1 MNISKVAFILF
12 VIFLSSCASK
22 KKLNQVETENADLEK
37 KIAELKSEKDNC
49 DTNLTK
55 LKDEVKSY
63 KDAIAELQG
72 RTANKIELTEN
83 GQLVTERTRRNMKN
97 IFSNLKE
104 KEKSQAKTLEDSINL
119 SIAYNI
125 KSNLMNQI
133 DVSEGVSY
141 DALEIKVSEPVVS
154 IILTDKIL
162 FNIGSYRVDKKS
174 YKLLSKIS
182 DVINSEQNMEIHVEG
197 HADNQKIVEDSYI
210 IDNWDL
216 SIRRS
221 TSVVRTLENK
231 FNVEGKR
238 LIASGRS
245 NYHPIADNSSKEGR
259 ALNRRTV
266 IMLMPKVS
274 HFLDLI
280 NKPYNGVADQPNNST
295 EKSIQ
300 VTEKQ
305 KKGKKEKSAQAKKID
320 VSDKDTKPEKK
331 KEEMTKLQRKRV
343 LFQQKTDSIKNARE
357 IKAEKRKKE
366 IQRKKD
372 SIRKAIKN
380 RGKN

>member
-1 MNISKVAFILF
+1 MNIPKLAFILF
-12 VIFLSSCASK
+12 VILLSSCASK
-22 KKLNQVETENADLEK
+22 KKLNQVKTENADLEK

-49 DTNLTK
+49 DTNFTK
-55 LKDEVKSY
+55 LSEEVKSY
-63 KDAIAELQG
+63 KDAIAKLQG

-83 GQLVTERTRRNMKN
+83 GELVSEQTRTNMRN

-133 DVSEGVSY
+133 DISEGISY

-154 IILTDKIL
+154 IILTDKII
-162 FNIGSYRVDKKS
+162 FNTGSYRVNKKS
-174 YKLLSKIS
+174 FKLLSKIS
-182 DVINSEQNMEIHVEG
+182 DVINSEKNMDIHVEG

-266 IMLMPKVS
+266 IMLIPKVS

-280 NKPYNGVADQPNNST
+280 NKPSKGVADQSNDST
-295 EKSIQ
+295 GKNIQ
-300 VTEKQ
+300 VIQKQ
-305 KKGKKEKSAQAKKID
+305 GKEKSTQAQKLD
-320 VSDKDTKPEKK
+320 VSEKDSKSEKDTEK
-331 KEEMTKLQRKRV
+331 MTKFQRKRA
-343 LFQQKTDSIKNARE
+343 LYQQKTDSIKNARE

-372 SIRKAIKN
+372 SIKKAIKN